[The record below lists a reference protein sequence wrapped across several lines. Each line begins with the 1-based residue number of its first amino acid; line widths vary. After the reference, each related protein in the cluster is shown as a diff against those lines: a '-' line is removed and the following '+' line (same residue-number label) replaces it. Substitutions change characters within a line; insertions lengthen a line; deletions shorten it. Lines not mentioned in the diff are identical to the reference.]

1 MFYLLLV
8 MFVFVC
14 VLCSVF
20 GPLPARIRGRRQ
32 PSALH
37 ASNTHLWPS
46 NYGKDQAVQK
56 YRNTGMLLQLCS
68 IYLCI
73 KIYQE
78 YRNTWLHNSVQLCI
92 KHSILLVRPHQEFK
106 PKRKKRMKQKCKKLS
121 LSMKASY
128 AKKSNIQ
135 LQRKYFWMQS
145 GSAEA
150 PQLILP
156 NFEKTKNSF

>member
-1 MFYLLLV
+1 MFQKIAKHRANDASNDVHRPPL
-8 MFVFVC
+8 
-14 VLCSVF
+14 VF

-92 KHSILLVRPHQEFK
+92 KHSVLLVRPHQEFK

-121 LSMKASY
+121 LSMQWRKPIQTSRTY
-128 AKKSNIQ
+128 AFRGNISEWSQ
-135 LQRKYFWMQS
+135 GPRK
-145 GSAEA
+145 
-150 PQLILP
+150 PH
-156 NFEKTKNSF
+156 N